1 VHTVPDGRGR
11 MTVLGRAGRV
21 APTLVVAAA
30 LVGIGAPVAA
40 QDEKDLGW
48 ADKAELTLVMTNGN
62 SSLSTFGLKNALE
75 YVWPRAAL
83 RFAVGGIRTESKTF
97 TRVAQGT
104 SDNFTVQKTYTSAVT
119 AEAYYARGRFD
130 HDINGHTFLFL
141 GSGWERNTFAGVG
154 SRVATAAG
162 IGRSFADREDFKL
175 RVDLGLT
182 YTLQRDVDAADRD
195 SFAGARLSYELSR
208 RLTETTELSS
218 VLILDENQE
227 NTDDL
232 RADFTNSV
240 SVAIAQ
246 GLALKAS
253 YQLIFDNDPA
263 LKSIPLGD
271 TGTTVFAPVE
281 KADGI
286 LTLAVVLTF

>member
-1 VHTVPDGRGR
+1 MR
-11 MTVLGRAGRV
+11 MMVLGRAWRA
-21 APTLVVAAA
+21 APALLLAAA
-30 LVGIGAPVAA
+30 VAGQWGPVAG
-40 QDEKDLGW
+40 QDEKELGW
-48 ADKAELTLVMTNGN
+48 ADKAELTLVTTNGN

-104 SDNFTVQKTYTSAVT
+104 ADNFTVQKTYTSAVT
-119 AEAYYARGRFD
+119 AEAYYARGRYD
-130 HDINGHTFLFL
+130 HDINGNTFLFL
-141 GSGWERNTFAGVG
+141 GSGWERSTFAGIG

-162 IGRSFADREDFKL
+162 IGRSLADREGFKL
-175 RVDLGLT
+175 RIDLGLT
-182 YTLQRDVDAADRD
+182 YTLQQDVDASERD

-218 VLILDENQE
+218 ALILDENQE

-232 RADFTNSV
+232 RADFTNSI
-240 SVAIAQ
+240 SVTIAQ

-253 YQLIFDNDPA
+253 YQLLFDNDPA
-263 LKSIPLGD
+263 LKSIPLGQ
-271 TGTTVFAPVE
+271 TGTTVLAPLE

>member
-1 VHTVPDGRGR
+1 
-11 MTVLGRAGRV
+11 MTVLEGAGRV
-21 APTLVVAAA
+21 AAALFLAAA
-30 LVGIGAPVAA
+30 VAGTWGPLSA
-40 QDEKDLGW
+40 QDEKELGW

-62 SSLSTFGLKNALE
+62 ASLSTFGLKNALD

-83 RFAVGGIRTESKTF
+83 RVSVGGIRTESKTF

-104 SDNFTVQKTYTSAVT
+104 PDDFTVQKTYTSAVT
-119 AEAYYARGRFD
+119 AEAYYTRGRFD
-130 HDINGHTFLFL
+130 HDVNGNTFLYL

-154 SRVATAAG
+154 SRVTTAAG
-162 IGRSFADREDFKL
+162 VGRSFADREAFQL

-182 YTLQRDVDAADRD
+182 YTLQRDVDATDRD

-208 RLTETTELSS
+208 RLTETTELGS

-232 RADFTNSV
+232 RADFTNSI

-253 YQLIFDNDPA
+253 YQLLFDNDPA
-263 LKSIPLGD
+263 LKSIPLGQ
-271 TGTTVFAPVE
+271 TGTTVLAPVE
-281 KADGI
+281 KADGV